1 MIDRYSRKQISEIW
15 DLENKFRIWLEIEI
29 AVCEAFAKRGI
40 IPPEDLNEIKEK
52 ANFDLTRILEI
63 ENQVH
68 HDVIA
73 FLTSVNEFVGPAGR
87 HIHFGLT
94 SSDI

>member
-1 MIDRYSRKQISEIW
+1 MIDRYSRKEISAIW

-29 AVCEAFAKRGI
+29 AVCEAFAKRGN
-40 IPPEDLNEIKEK
+40 IPPEDLKEIKEK
-52 ANFDLTRILEI
+52 ANFDLNRILEI

-73 FLTSVNEFVGPAGR
+73 FN
-87 HIHFGLT
+87 FGK
-94 SSDI
+94 